1 MAISTAQIREL
12 RERTGAGILD
22 AKNAL
27 EAAGGDIESAI
38 ESLRKKG
45 LAKAAKKASREA
57 GEGRVVSYIHGDPG
71 RIGVL
76 IEVACE
82 TDFVARTET
91 FEQLCQNL
99 AMHVAAAAPEYVRDE
114 DVPEAEA
121 EREREIY
128 RAEMADQN
136 KPAEIVDRILEGKLQ
151 KWMDERVLLRQPY
164 IRDAD
169 MTVSEMI
176 QHAIADLGENILVRR
191 FARYDIA
198 EKV

>member
-136 KPAEIVDRILEGKLQ
+136 KPAEIVDRILDGKLQ